1 MSMNLKNGE
10 RPAQQSLKYTR
21 PCETRTILRASIAA
35 AAWRGGPRG
44 VAQGKSITGVRPAV
58 GNFHSI
64 HCLGRRPLWSIIK
77 GIFPFKKAVI

>member
-10 RPAQQSLKYTR
+10 RPARWSLKYTR
-21 PCETRTILRASIAA
+21 PCETHTILRASIAA
-35 AAWRGGPRG
+35 AHRRGGPRG
-44 VAQGKSITGVRPAV
+44 VPQGKNITGIRPAV
-58 GNFHSI
+58 GNFHPE